1 MEEKSNNGGGNWEA
15 EHAAGVY
22 DDFTKEATRTITVS
36 ELMQIEHALEHQHSS
51 NFESD
56 HEMLHE
62 EINKAECDWEWAV
75 HLCLKMKEA
84 DDAFKLIEKI
94 KERNKGEKKK
104 SEDQRQVKDR

>member
-1 MEEKSNNGGGNWEA
+1 MEKSNNGGGNWEA

-36 ELMQIEHALEHQHSS
+36 ELMKLWDALERLNTSS
-51 NFESD
+51 FESD

-75 HLCLKMKEA
+75 HLCMKMKEA

>member
-1 MEEKSNNGGGNWEA
+1 MNKGHSHKEEN
-15 EHAAGVY
+15 
-22 DDFTKEATRTITVS
+22 
-36 ELMQIEHALEHQHSS
+36 M
-51 NFESD
+51 
-56 HEMLHE
+56 MHE

>member
-1 MEEKSNNGGGNWEA
+1 MEKSNNGGGNWEA

-36 ELMQIEHALEHQHSS
+36 ELMKLWDALERLNTSS
-51 NFESD
+51 FESD